1 MQRLL
6 MIVTSFLLFCST
18 AIAGPKEDAFQVV
31 ERWGKAFTEA
41 DVETIVGLYA
51 PDAVFMGTGTK
62 TIVTKT
68 EDIRKY
74 FQTALLGNRKF
85 VASIVDSSVVVL
97 SDSAVVVT
105 ALDKLAATTDGKT
118 QDLFGRLTFVL
129 AKRDA
134 GWKIVHFH
142 RSAMPN

>member
-1 MQRLL
+1 MRRSLMTITLL
-6 MIVTSFLLFCST
+6 ATVCSA

-31 ERWGKAFTEA
+31 ERWGKAFTDA
-41 DVETIVGLYA
+41 DVEGVVGLYA
-51 PDAVFMGTGTK
+51 SDAVFMGTGTK
-62 TIVTKT
+62 TIITKT

-85 VASIVDSSVVVL
+85 VATIVDSSVVALADTV
-97 SDSAVVVT
+97 VVVT

-118 QDLFGRLTFVL
+118 QDLLGRLTFVL
-129 AKRDA
+129 AKRDS